1 MPVARNDL
9 ERFLRED
16 LGRRGDVT
24 TKRLFG
30 SRTIRAQARL
40 FAREDV
46 VAAGIREAADVFERL
61 GAKVTSRALEGNLV
75 HAGSSLLTVRGILQA
90 ILTGERLALNILARM
105 CGIATMTRQLSSLVH
120 AVNPHCVVAATRKTT
135 PGFRAYEKRAVE
147 IGGGDPHRFGLFDQV
162 LIKDNHIAALGG
174 NVELAVRRGRTGT
187 PRLPVEVEV
196 SRVKDAESAA
206 RARADWI
213 LIDNVSPTLA
223 RRMAKAARAIHPKIR
238 VEVSGGLNGKTV
250 RLYAPFADRL
260 SLGMLTHS
268 ARSAD
273 VTLDLVPKR

>member
-1 MPVARNDL
+1 MPVAKNDL

-30 SRTIRAQARL
+30 THTIPAKARL

-46 VAAGIREAADVFERL
+46 VAAGITEAAAVFERL
-61 GAKVTSRALEGNLV
+61 GAKVTSRATEGTV
-75 HAGSSLLTVRGILQA
+75 VRAGTSLLMIRGMLQS
-90 ILTGERLALNILARM
+90 ILTGERLALNLLARM
-105 CGIATMTRQLSSLVH
+105 CGIATTTRRLASQVR
-120 AVNPHCVVAATRKTT
+120 AVNRHCVVAATRKTT
-135 PGFRAYEKRAVE
+135 PGFRMYEKRAVE

-162 LIKDNHIAALGG
+162 LIKDNHVAALGG
-174 NVELAVRRGRTGT
+174 DVEAAVRRGKTGT

-196 SRVKDAESAA
+196 SSVRDAETAA
-206 RARADWI
+206 RAGADWI
-213 LIDNVSPTLA
+213 LIDNVSPALA
-223 RRMAKAARAIHPKIR
+223 RRMAVAARAIRPKIN
-238 VEVSGGLNGKTV
+238 VEVSGGLHEKNV
-250 RLYAPFADRL
+250 RMYAPFADRL

>member
-1 MPVARNDL
+1 MPVAKNDL

-30 SRTIRAQARL
+30 TRTLDAEARL
-40 FAREDV
+40 YAREDV
-46 VAAGIREAADVFERL
+46 VAAGISEAAAVFERL
-61 GAKVTSRALEGNLV
+61 GAKVTSRAAEGTLV
-75 HAGSSLLTVRGILQA
+75 RAGASLLTVRGIVQA
-90 ILTGERLALNILARM
+90 ILTGERLALNLLARM
-105 CGIATMTRQLSSLVH
+105 CGIATMTRRLASQVR
-120 AVNPHCVVAATRKTT
+120 AVNPRCVVAATRKTT
-135 PGFRAYEKRAVE
+135 PGFRTYEKRAVE

-162 LIKDNHIAALGG
+162 LIKDNHLAALGG
-174 NVELAVRRGRTGT
+174 DVELAVRRGKTGS

-196 SRVKDAESAA
+196 SRVRDAETAA
-206 RARADWI
+206 RAGADWI
-213 LIDNVSPTLA
+213 LIDNVSPALA
-223 RRMAKAARAIHPKIR
+223 RRIAAAARAIRPKIK
-238 VEVSGGLNGKTV
+238 VEVSGGLNEKTV
-250 RLYAPFADRL
+250 RMYAPFADRL